1 MTASCSSTFLVGRIP
16 SCCCT
21 AFVTTYRRHEEALL
35 HSVAYA
41 LQNGIVLFADLWS
54 KELHTTQQQT
64 ETDYSYLVDTRQQW
78 ATMNTV

>member
-1 MTASCSSTFLVGRIP
+1 M
-16 SCCCT
+16 
-21 AFVTTYRRHEEALL
+21 AFVTAYRRHEEALL

-64 ETDYSYLVDTRQQW
+64 EMDYSYVVDTRQDW
-78 ATMNTV
+78 AAMNTVCKVWRELTTKLW